1 MPIEAQLLQAIDRVF
16 EQRLTVPAV
25 ESFARSGS
33 YLLRLCFTD
42 RQLAEEFLPS
52 FLHADAGRP
61 DLQIGFL
68 TGREANLSA
77 FVPHPP
83 SEYRVIAGEDC
94 FALWQPGDLPMLYL
108 LNRKSGRAL
117 IWLPAGA
124 APDWIA
130 SRPALPIMYAFSV
143 DSPWIALHAA
153 AVGLND
159 RILLLAGEGRVGKT
173 TAALACARAGWT
185 YAGDD
190 YVYADTGSGKVE
202 PLYCSA
208 RLRADMTG
216 AFPDLAEA
224 ATVISR
230 SDGEARY
237 ELRLAGQLAPGQL
250 RGGSLAAI
258 LLPRRRGAA
267 LPQFSPARRI
277 DAVSALYTS
286 MTLTQLG
293 WPDVLINK
301 AAMTVGLAPVFFVDT
316 GQDPGAIP
324 DAFAEFLGRLE

>member
-1 MPIEAQLLQAIDRVF
+1 MSIEARLLQSIDRAF
-16 EQRLTVPAV
+16 EQNFAAPVV

-42 RQLAEEFLPS
+42 KSLGEEFLPS
-52 FLHADAGRP
+52 FLRDDAGPP

-68 TGREANLSA
+68 TGAQADLSPL
-77 FVPHPP
+77 VPDPP
-83 SEYRVIAGEDC
+83 SEYRVVARDDC

-108 LNRKSGRAL
+108 LNRNTKRAL

-130 SRPALPIMYAFSV
+130 SRPALPIMYALSV

-153 AVGLND
+153 AIGLND

-190 YVYADTGSGKVE
+190 YVYANTNSGKIE

-208 RLRADMTG
+208 RLRADM
-216 AFPDLAEA
+216 AKALPDLARA
-224 ATVISR
+224 ATSVSR
-230 SDGEARY
+230 SDGEPRY
-237 ELRLAGQLAPGQL
+237 ELRLADQLAPRQI
-250 RGGSLAAI
+250 RGGALAAI
-258 LLPRRRGAA
+258 LLPRRRGSA
-267 LPQFSPARRI
+267 LPIFSPARRM

-286 MTLTQLG
+286 MMLTQLG

-301 AAMTVGLAPVFFVDT
+301 AAMTVGLAPVVFVDT
-316 GQDPGAIP
+316 GQDPSAIP
-324 DAFAEFLGRLE
+324 GAFAEFLERLE

>member
-1 MPIEAQLLQAIDRVF
+1 MSIEAQLLQSIDRVF
-16 EQRLTVPAV
+16 QQRLAAPAV
-25 ESFARSGS
+25 EAFARSGS

-42 RQLAEEFLPS
+42 KALAEEFLPS
-52 FLHADAGRP
+52 FLRAEAGPP

-68 TGREANLSA
+68 TGADADLSPL
-77 FVPHPP
+77 VPYPP
-83 SEYRVIAGEDC
+83 TEYRVVARDDC

-108 LNRKSGRAL
+108 LNRKSARAL
-117 IWLPAGA
+117 IWLPTGV

-143 DSPWIALHAA
+143 SSPWIALHAA

-173 TAALACARAGWT
+173 TAALACARAGWS

-190 YVYADTGSGKVE
+190 YVYADTGSGRIE

-208 RLRADMTG
+208 RLRADMAR
-216 AFPDLAEA
+216 AFPDLAAEA
-224 ATVISR
+224 TSVSR

-237 ELRLAGQLAPGQL
+237 ELRLAARLTPERT

-293 WPDVLINK
+293 WPDVTINK
-301 AAMTVGLAPVFFVDT
+301 AAMAVGLAPVFFVDT
-316 GQDPGAIP
+316 GQDPAAIP
-324 DAFAEFLGRLE
+324 DAFAEFLGGLE